1 MDTPGEPN
9 VLFELRFNKATELIK
24 TFISSYSPL
33 VTLDRRNQLYSLY
46 KQATLGDCRTER
58 PPFYN
63 AVARTRWESWRALSG
78 LSKEQAKVRYIEKT
92 LTILQELPTDD
103 PRRRNIKDLTWKSP
117 VSSSSDLSPME
128 KADSQDSPS
137 VNPVRTVLSFN
148 HDQNQ
153 PNMEST
159 DPHSLVSASSE
170 HSSNPSS
177 PVVVSADSNEV
188 EGDRL
193 GMSLSLLGHVSQT
206 SVTGASMSTVPY
218 SSSHHSSSS
227 TSSVADALLQSE
239 MMETNYEIDDSDP
252 ALTSLPLSSAIESTL
267 AAETE
272 RVLSSLQ
279 TQIAALNER
288 IDLLRRDIDR
298 ANQGTVSQGTSWRG
312 VLKSTFRH
320 FVVNMVLLGIV
331 FLFPY
336 WRRMPFAPAL
346 VRRVHQ

>member
-1 MDTPGEPN
+1 MDTLGEPN
-9 VLFELRFNKATELIK
+9 VLLELRFNKATELIK
-24 TFISSYSPL
+24 TFTSSYSPL
-33 VTLDRRNQLYSLY
+33 ITLDRRNQLYSLY
-46 KQATLGDCRTER
+46 KQATVGDCYTER

-92 LTILQELPTDD
+92 LGILQELLTDD
-103 PRRRNIKDLTWKSP
+103 PRRRNIKDLTWKALE
-117 VSSSSDLSPME
+117 SSSSDLLSSLE
-128 KADSQDSPS
+128 KTDSQDSPL
-137 VNPVRTVLSFN
+137 VNPVSTVPSAN
-148 HDQNQ
+148 SDQNQ
-153 PNMEST
+153 PIMEST
-159 DPHSLVSASSE
+159 HSHPLTSASSE

-177 PVVVSADSNEV
+177 PVVINDDNNED

-193 GMSLSLLGHVSQT
+193 SMSLSLLGHLSQT
-206 SVTGASMSTVPY
+206 SVTRVSESTMSHL
-218 SSSHHSSSS
+218 SSDHSSPPTPSDP
-227 TSSVADALLQSE
+227 DALLRLE
-239 MMETNYEIDDSDP
+239 MMESNYEVDDSDL

-288 IDLLRRDIDR
+288 IDLLRQDIDR
-298 ANQGTVSQGTSWRG
+298 TNRGTVSQVTSWRT

-320 FVVNMVLLGIV
+320 FVVNLVLLGIV

-336 WRRMPFAPAL
+336 WRRMPFAPTL
-346 VRRVHQ
+346 VRR